1 MTPGYRM
8 LFDLVVVRV
17 GVHGGQADVVTEQRG
32 GLVLGLLRAT
42 TSRHPDSLEQKIE
55 LGVRQDI
62 LIMGQYMNNLY
73 EQRVC
78 FENLYL
84 LFIVQL
90 YIK

>member
-1 MTPGYRM
+1 M
-8 LFDLVVVRV
+8 VVRV

-32 GLVLGLLRAT
+32 GLVLVLWLLRAT
-42 TSRHPDSLEQKIE
+42 TPRHPDSLGQKIE
-55 LGVRQDI
+55 LGVWQDI
-62 LIMGQYMNNLY
+62 LIMEQYMNNSC
-73 EQRVC
+73 ERRVC